1 MSLAICFVLVLNP
14 VCQSVSFS
22 ISTADYCIVF
32 SRSSFLF
39 FSLYATSRGTLGG
52 EYLLSFKSSTE
63 WLVSYF
69 SLQYPYVVKQT
80 CEESKKNDQLLR
92 GIFFYEQLD
101 SQGVALNSTGT
112 EVQNEWM

>member
-52 EYLLSFKSSTE
+52 HPAYEGWCTRHASETSLVQLGSLMSF
-63 WLVSYF
+63 
-69 SLQYPYVVKQT
+69 
-80 CEESKKNDQLLR
+80 
-92 GIFFYEQLD
+92 I
-101 SQGVALNSTGT
+101 
-112 EVQNEWM
+112 